1 MFAICHDKEPLAEL
15 EKESGKA
22 VSLATSAA
30 GEVSWESVQD
40 SELSPKE
47 GSEAKPS
54 RKLSIKIPE
63 WCGKWVVTMDEFA
76 DGVVGAKSKNL
87 AGKYLHDHEAYC
99 LLQDWMHVGALKRDQ
114 CITTA

>member
-22 VSLATSAA
+22 VSLTTSAA
-30 GEVSWESVQD
+30 GGVSWESVQD
-40 SELSPKE
+40 SKLSPKE

-87 AGKYLHDHEAYC
+87 AGNKFPYKITCYLLY
-99 LLQDWMHVGALKRDQ
+99 QLKDVLIQ
-114 CITTA
+114 E